1 MIRSASG
8 TYSLPSACMKSYWVS
23 TSQKMMRAMAGNL
36 SEDTGACQQEGGRTK
51 SLPVLEFEDYGDL
64 ITAVV
69 ARAPHTVRPH
79 LEGEVLALGGHEA
92 RLEKERRFAGQ
103 REDFGQS
110 VRARLGDQGRE
121 QRAAD
126 ARPLPIRP
134 DGEGGQLRELSRVN
148 LERSA
153 TDDLAR
159 RGLRDDV
166 FLDVAAEVVVAAR
179 QQVAGLHVRS
189 HEGFELRHVRQH
201 RFPQRHDR
209 ELGAG
214 SGDQSVVPLPAPG
227 SLLPVDGYRAHAR
240 ISSRIATPRSSSCT
254 VITSGGSRRST
265 CGPAV
270 TTNSPRSRAAA
281 TIGAAGS
288 ASSSPHMSPRPRTSR
303 TRGAPAAS
311 RARCAPSHSA
321 LRRTSARNAGSAIV
335 RTTSRATPATSG
347 PPPNVVA
354 WSPGLS
360 AAATALVTRT
370 APIGSPP
377 ASGFARVRMS
387 GTTPVCSYANCVPV
401 RPRPHCTS
409 SKMTATPREPPSP
422 RARRCGCP
430 ARAARTACD
439 SPDGRW
445 PRGSRTSVR
454 ETSPKTRRS
463 RSCPT
468 TCGRT

>member
-23 TSQKMMRAMAGNL
+23 TSQKMTRAMAGNL
-36 SEDTGACQQEGGRTK
+36 SEDTGACQQQGGRTK
-51 SLPVLEFEDYGDL
+51 PLPVLEFEDYGDL
-64 ITAVV
+64 ITTVV

-79 LEGEVLALGGHEA
+79 LEREVLALGGHEA
-92 RLEKERRFAGQ
+92 RLQKEGRLAGQ

-134 DGEGGQLRELSRVN
+134 DGEGGELRELLRVN

-166 FLDVAAEVVVAAR
+166 FLDVAAQVVVAAR
-179 QQVAGLHVRS
+179 QQVAGLNVRS
-189 HEGFELRHVRQH
+189 HEGFQLRHVRQH
-201 RFPQRHDR
+201 RFPQRYTTEGR
-209 ELGAG
+209 N
-214 SGDQSVVPLPAPG
+214 
-227 SLLPVDGYRAHAR
+227 GYRAHAR
-240 ISSRIATPRSSSCT
+240 ISSRIATPRSSSGT
-254 VITSGGSRRST
+254 VITSGGSRRIT

-311 RARCAPSHSA
+311 WARCAPSHSA

-370 APIGSPP
+370 APMGSPP

-387 GTTPVCSYANCVPV
+387 GTTPACSYANSVPV

-409 SKMTATPREPPSP
+409 SKMTATPRESHNSRRNPSHSASTGRTPPSP
-422 RARRCGCP
+422 CTGSTMTAALRGADTARST
-430 ARAARTACD
+430 AR
-439 SPDGRW
+439 S
-445 PRGSRTSVR
+445 
-454 ETSPKTRRS
+454 E
-463 RSCPT
+463 
-468 TCGRT
+468 